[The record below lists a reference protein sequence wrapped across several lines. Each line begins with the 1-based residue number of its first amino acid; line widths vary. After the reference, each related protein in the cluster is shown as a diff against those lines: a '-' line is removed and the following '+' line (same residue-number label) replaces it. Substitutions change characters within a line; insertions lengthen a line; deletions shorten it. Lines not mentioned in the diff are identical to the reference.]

1 MVVFSMM
8 AITREAAVTC
18 NSAPSTVLHRIKA
31 QASTTANTPKSRT
44 VSSRKAIKRS
54 PSLAKR
60 YRPAPRTGAGVE
72 RAVAAGLD
80 SMTPHSSRRCWP
92 AGIAP
97 PQRLQ
102 CLECE
107 LTWLWQ
113 CGHSIFCEGPYVSW
127 SSIRLQRMDLVTPK
141 DSGRTA
147 IVQLVTTETEAI
159 QGCEGNRPACYR
171 PARTDRSK
179 GGNQGTL

>member
-1 MVVFSMM
+1 MVVFSNM

-31 QASTTANTPKSRT
+31 HASTTANRPKRRT

-60 YRPAPRTGAGVE
+60 YLPAPRTGAGVE
-72 RAVAAGLD
+72 RAGVAAGLA
-80 SMTPHSSRRCWP
+80 SMTPHSSRRCWLE
-92 AGIAP
+92 GIAP

-102 CLECE
+102 CFECE

-113 CGHSIFCEGPYVSW
+113 CGHSILRRPS
-127 SSIRLQRMDLVTPK
+127 R
-141 DSGRTA
+141 
-147 IVQLVTTETEAI
+147 QLVKHTPAAHGPCSTEG
-159 QGCEGNRPACYR
+159 QRSNGHCPVGNNGG
-171 PARTDRSK
+171 
-179 GGNQGTL
+179 GGNAGL